1 MTDAHKRGIRDYG
14 IELLMRI
21 ANDLAKNPDS
31 KRYGTWEQGR
41 LQAIRQELR
50 TRIRKEKR
58 S

>member
-31 KRYGTWEQGR
+31 RRDGSWEQGR

-50 TRIRKEKR
+50 TRLRKDKQA
-58 S
+58 